1 MALKL
6 INEKDLQEIRD
17 EEKLNPPIEELQA
30 RLKSAE
36 ETNQYLVLATIELY
50 EMLMPEEETA

>member
-1 MALKL
+1 MAIKWF
-6 INEKDLQEIRD
+6 NEKELHEQE
-17 EEKLNPPIEELQA
+17 PTIEELQA

>member
-1 MALKL
+1 MA
-6 INEKDLQEIRD
+6 IEWVNEKDLQEIRD
-17 EEKLNPPIEELQA
+17 EEKLNPTIEELQE

-50 EMLMPEEETA
+50 ETIMPEEETA